1 MKIVINAT
9 PLLARRSGIGR
20 YVYQLASNLLRLDS
34 ANEYTFFYGYSFGRY
49 LRTQPDQAVMA
60 AKAVATRL
68 LKDPWRL
75 REAIHRAAFCAGRI
89 NRGFDLYHEPNYVP
103 LPFRGPLVIT
113 VCDLSVLRY
122 PETHPPQRVAW
133 FERGFL
139 PAVKRARR
147 VITISHHVKHEI
159 VERLG
164 VDPARIDVTYLA
176 ADERFGPAPAE
187 VVERVLRSHGL
198 PARYVLTVGTVEP
211 RKNLTTLLTA
221 YARLPED
228 IRESHPLVIVGM
240 QGWVGDSS
248 HYGEVA
254 ALAEQ
259 LGLAEKV
266 IFPGYLPD
274 DELPAIYSG
283 AAAFVFP
290 SLYEGFGLPPLE
302 AMACGTP
309 VVSSN
314 AASLPEV
321 VGDAAVL
328 FDPLN
333 AEALTAALE
342 QLLTHE
348 ADADALI
355 ARGLDRARRFSWER
369 CSRETLASY
378 HAAAAEH

>member
-1 MKIVINAT
+1 MKIVINTT

-89 NRGFDLYHEPNYVP
+89 TRGFDLYHEPNYVP

-139 PAVKRARR
+139 PAVKRAATRD
-147 VITISHHVKHEI
+147 HHLASREA
-159 VERLG
+159 RDRG
-164 VDPARIDVTYLA
+164 AARGGPPRIDVTYLA

-259 LGLAEKV
+259 TRAGGE
-266 IFPGYLPD
+266 GDLPR
-274 DELPAIYSG
+274 LPARRR
-283 AAAFVFP
+283 
-290 SLYEGFGLPPLE
+290 
-302 AMACGTP
+302 
-309 VVSSN
+309 
-314 AASLPEV
+314 ASRYL
-321 VGDAAVL
+321 
-328 FDPLN
+328 
-333 AEALTAALE
+333 
-342 QLLTHE
+342 
-348 ADADALI
+348 
-355 ARGLDRARRFSWER
+355 
-369 CSRETLASY
+369 
-378 HAAAAEH
+378 

>member
-1 MKIVINAT
+1 VKIVINAT

-20 YVYQLASNLLRLDS
+20 YVYHLASNLTRLDS
-34 ANEYTFFYGYSFGRY
+34 ANEYTFFYGYSFGRS
-49 LRTQPDQAVMA
+49 LRSQPDQVVMA

-75 REAIHRAAFCAGRI
+75 REAIHRATFLAGRVA
-89 NRGFDLYHEPNYVP
+89 RRFDLYHEPNYVP
-103 LPFRGPLVIT
+103 LPFGGPLVIT
-113 VCDLSVLRY
+113 ACDLSVLLY
-122 PETHPPQRVAW
+122 PESHPPQRVAW

-147 VITISHHVKHEI
+147 VITISHHVKQEI
-159 VERLG
+159 VDRLG
-164 VDPARIDVTYLA
+164 VNPSRIDVTYLA
-176 ADERFGPAPAE
+176 ADDRFRPAPAE
-187 VVERVLRSHGL
+187 AVQRVLQSRGL
-198 PARYVLTVGTVEP
+198 PARYLLTVGTVEP
-211 RKNLTTLLTA
+211 RKNLATLLTA

-228 IRESHPLVIVGM
+228 IREAHPLVIVGM

-248 HYGEVA
+248 HYGDIA
-254 ALAEQ
+254 ALAER
-259 LGLAEKV
+259 LRLAEKV
-266 IFPGYLPD
+266 IFAGYLPD
-274 DELPAIYSG
+274 EELPAVYSG

-328 FDPLN
+328 FDPES

-342 QLLTHE
+342 RLLTHQ
-348 ADADALI
+348 ADADALV
-355 ARGLDRARRFSWER
+355 ARGIEQARRFSWER
-369 CSRETLASY
+369 CARETLASY
-378 HAAAAEH
+378 EAAVAGR